1 MTWDLSDYDNLTRG
15 GRFYFL
21 RPRSLR
27 ARAKWLI
34 HKLVSS

>member
-1 MTWDLSDYDNLTRG
+1 MRWTMHDYVALTTG

-27 ARAKWLI
+27 ARLKWLVLRG
-34 HKLVSS
+34 KD